1 MTHPVIPPGQSAPA
15 EFIDSAHHG
24 GWIIIS
30 TAVGLTLFL
39 FCLLIRLYVRLA
51 ISAITGAADYVL
63 AGAGVKLRNF
73 CLSPRIRYA
82 DTTQVF
88 GTVQSCL
95 VFWQVSIGLGNS
107 IELVSLN
114 DVQQLQKA

>member
-15 EFIDSAHHG
+15 EFIDSTHHG

-30 TAVGLTLFL
+30 TAIGLTLFL

-51 ISAITGAADYVL
+51 ISPITGAADYVL
-63 AGAGVKLRNF
+63 AGAGVKLRNS

-82 DTTQVF
+82 DTTSGLWCCPV
-88 GTVQSCL
+88 VPCL
-95 VFWQVSIGLGNS
+95 LAGFDRARKIN
-107 IELVSLN
+107 
-114 DVQQLQKA
+114 